1 MKCPN
6 CKNDKSVKNGLIKG
20 KQRFKCKECGCN
32 YTVGHAE
39 VSEKEKKRRFGLS
52 MYLGGLGFHS
62 IGRLLQVS
70 HVTVMNWV
78 RKYGSELS
86 SIRNQKPVRIM
97 ELDEMHSYV
106 GHKKTIDGYG
116 LVLIETQENTLILLS
131 GIEVAQQDNNYG
143 TKSKKVRLD

>member
-6 CKNDKSVKNGLIKG
+6 CKNEKSVKNGIIKG

-52 MYLGGLGFHS
+52 MYLEGLGFHS

-106 GHKKTIDGYG
+106 RHKK
-116 LVLIETQENTLILLS
+116 LS
-131 GIEVAQQDNNYG
+131 MDM
-143 TKSKKVRLD
+143 DWC

>member
-1 MKCPN
+1 MKCPK
-6 CKNDKSVKNGLIKG
+6 CKFEKSVKNGIIRG
-20 KQRFKCKECGCN
+20 AQRFKCKECGYN
-32 YTVGHAE
+32 YTVGYE
-39 VSEKEKKRRFGLS
+39 QVSEKEKKRRFGLS
-52 MYLGGLGFHS
+52 MYLEGLGFHS

-106 GHKKTIDGYG
+106 GHKKTTDGYG
-116 LVLIETQENTLILLS
+116 LVLIERQENTLILLL
-131 GIEVAQQDNNYG
+131 ETEAALQVNNCG
-143 TKSKKVRLD
+143 AKSRKTPLD